1 MNNDDPSVFFTE
13 FSFLNGPLEH
23 PVDRAIYIYN
33 ERIVTTCTGAIPEVV
48 PFQGKVGTMGTNPW
62 TWALPTAATRIGFDF
77 VFDWATSVMSNGSV
91 KALARAGR
99 RVPEGAIVDRK
110 GRPTVD
116 PAELGAHQC
125 FGGHKGFGLCALTEL
140 LAAFGGGSLPS
151 LRCAGGYTPYWKKG
165 GAEQEESNGSKKEG
179 REGDSSEPTVPPGEK
194 TSCNFYFQVMRPDAI
209 AGANYAIAGSSSS
222 SSSGGEERSQGD
234 NVAAVAADI
243 LGHGNSPSH
252 SSEAAAGV
260 VEGGC
265 GTARLPGWGKH
276 AAMQRSEAHGGA
288 LLFSAP
294 EVDALRKLGAEA
306 GIAMPDEFPLVNDG
320 R

>member
-1 MNNDDPSVFFTE
+1 MELADEHGVGVVMVDNAFHYLWGALMLRASRKVHLLYVQTCRIEVARMNNDDPSVSFTE

-110 GRPTVD
+110 GRPTLD
-116 PAELGAHQC
+116 PAELGAHQLV
-125 FGGHKGFGLCALTEL
+125 GTRLRPLRAHGAARGL
-140 LAAFGGGSLPS
+140 GGGSLPS

-165 GAEQEESNGSKKEG
+165 GGRRATAARRRRGRLVGTHRAAG
-179 REGDSSEPTVPPGEK
+179 REDELHL
-194 TSCNFYFQVMRPDAI
+194 YFQVMRPT
-209 AGANYAIAGSSSS
+209 
-222 SSSGGEERSQGD
+222 
-234 NVAAVAADI
+234 
-243 LGHGNSPSH
+243 PPP
-252 SSEAAAGV
+252 
-260 VEGGC
+260 
-265 GTARLPGWGKH
+265 ARITP
-276 AAMQRSEAHGGA
+276 
-288 LLFSAP
+288 
-294 EVDALRKLGAEA
+294 
-306 GIAMPDEFPLVNDG
+306 
-320 R
+320 